1 MSTASTVTNLLKII
15 FLLILIVVILLGGV
29 YWFDHLGL
37 VDYNKF
43 AGPFEKYMPIFMKK
57 GVEVTDEPVLL
68 EVEFL
73 SKREEMLLAKNREL
87 ELEKQG
93 VEKKKLELQEIEA
106 KLTEEASRLEEEK
119 KVLSEKLHEYDNYN
133 ENIKKQAGYFT
144 NMPPAAAV
152 ERIAKL
158 EDLLA
163 IDILRQI
170 DAAAEEEGRVSVVP
184 FFLSLMDPD
193 KAATLQ
199 RKMTKVGE

>member
-1 MSTASTVTNLLKII
+1 MSAASTVTNLLKII
-15 FLLILIVVILLGGV
+15 FLLMLIVVILLGGV
-29 YWFDHLGL
+29 FWFDRLGL

-43 AGPFEKYMPIFMKK
+43 VGPFEKYLPMFMKK

-68 EVEFL
+68 EEEFL
-73 SKREEMLLAKNREL
+73 NKREEMLLAKNREL
-87 ELEKQG
+87 ELEKQE

-119 KVLSEKLHEYDNYN
+119 KVLSEKLREYDNYN

-184 FFLSLMDPD
+184 FFLSLMDPE

>member
-1 MSTASTVTNLLKII
+1 MSTASTITNLLKII
-15 FLLILIVVILLGGV
+15 FLLILIVVIMLGGV

-43 AGPFEKYMPIFMKK
+43 IGAFEKYMPVFMKK
-57 GVEVTDEPVLL
+57 GVEVTDGPALL
-68 EVEFL
+68 EEEFL
-73 SKREEMLLAKNREL
+73 NKREEMLLAKNREL
-87 ELEKQG
+87 ELEKQEI
-93 VEKKKLELQEIEA
+93 EKKKLELQEIEA
-106 KLTEEASRLEEEK
+106 KLTEETSRLEEEK
-119 KVLSEKLHEYDNYN
+119 KVLSEKLREYDNYN
-133 ENIKKQAGYFT
+133 ENIKRQAGYFT

-170 DAAAEEEGRVSVVP
+170 DAAAEEEGRISMVP
-184 FFLSLMDPD
+184 FFLSLMDPER
-193 KAATLQ
+193 AATLQ

>member
-1 MSTASTVTNLLKII
+1 MSAASTVTNLLKII

-29 YWFDHLGL
+29 YWFDRLGL
-37 VDYNKF
+37 VDYNSF
-43 AGPFEKYMPIFMKK
+43 IGPFEKFLPMFMKK
-57 GVEVTDEPVLL
+57 GAEVTEEPALI
-68 EVEFL
+68 ENEFL
-73 SKREEMLLAKNREL
+73 RKREDMLVAKNKEL
-87 ELEKQG
+87 ELEKQE

-106 KLTEEASRLEEEK
+106 KLSEESSRLEEEK
-119 KVLSEKLHEYDNYN
+119 KVLSEKLREYDNYK
-133 ENIKKQAGYFT
+133 ENIKRQAVYLT

-152 ERIAKL
+152 ERIEKL

-170 DAAAEEEGRVSVVP
+170 DVNAEEAGRISVVP
-184 FFLSLMDPD
+184 YFLSLMDPE